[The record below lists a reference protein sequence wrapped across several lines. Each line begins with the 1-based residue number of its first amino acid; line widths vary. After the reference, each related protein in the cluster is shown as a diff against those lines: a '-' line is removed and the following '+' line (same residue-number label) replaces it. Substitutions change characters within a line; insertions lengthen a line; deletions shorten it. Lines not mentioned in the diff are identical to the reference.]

1 LTDAR
6 RQIMENIKNV
16 LVVSRMTQY
25 CRYAVRYGVSLAKKF
40 DAELQV
46 LHLVSNPGD
55 IKAVNAPAI
64 LFKEDDLKNYK
75 NIQREAKEE
84 LDRVIKQEIRDGF
97 PIKVLIGEGEPIKEI
112 VKVVNEEKIDLLVM
126 LAHEVGRLEHA
137 LFGGDK
143 DAVIHKMPCSIL
155 LVKKEP
161 EPVKW

>member
-1 LTDAR
+1 
-6 RQIMENIKNV
+6 MEIIKNI

-25 CRYAVRYGVSLAKKF
+25 CRHAVRYGVSLAKKY

-46 LHLVSNPGD
+46 LHLVSNPGS

-64 LFKEDDLKNYK
+64 LFKEEDVKNYK

-84 LDRVIKQEIRDGF
+84 LDRVIRQEIRGGF
-97 PIKVLIGEGEPIKEI
+97 PIKELIRDGEPIKEI
-112 VKVVNEEKIDLLVM
+112 VKVVNEEKIDLIVM
-126 LAHEVGRLEHA
+126 LAHEVGNLEHA
-137 LFGGDK
+137 LFGGDN
-143 DAVIHKMPCSIL
+143 DALIHKLPCSIL